1 MGLFKEVK
9 YTICLGKNDTECE
22 MFVNKDKQSKDRRN
36 CKRCAGEVERIYSVN
51 QTAVFV
57 ALALSS
63 FACVGLISWAYSS
76 FFNRSL
82 VSQPSPTTSSISTP
96 TAFSSTSTTPSP
108 SASATFTTPPVSES
122 PKLKTFEISINTEQ
136 ITHIKSAKQ
145 ALSQMRQTERIYLGL
160 GKDSPLKLESLAI
173 SSDLQNF
180 NNQEWEIISLSSANA
195 PQRPLAVSS
204 LVKSLSKYEKEGK
217 YTDQNSALVD
227 ITVRMRSNNE
237 TKEIK
242 GIPEILLIMEITN
255 NILGN
260 NYMLEGL

>member
-9 YTICLGKNDTECE
+9 YTLCLGKNDSECD
-22 MFVNKDKQSKDRRN
+22 MFINRDKQSKDRRN
-36 CKRCAGEVERIYSVN
+36 CKRCAGEVEGIYSVN
-51 QTAVFV
+51 QTAVFI

-63 FACVGLISWAYSS
+63 FACVGLIAWAYNS
-76 FFNRSL
+76 FFNRSP
-82 VSQPSPTTSSISTP
+82 VSQPSQTPSSISTP

-108 SASATFTTPPVSES
+108 SATFTTPAPSEP
-122 PKLKTFEISINTEQ
+122 PKFKTFEVNITTEQ

-160 GKDSPLKLESLAI
+160 GKDIPLKLESLAI

-180 NNQEWEIISLSSANA
+180 NSQEWEIVSLSSANA
-195 PQRPLAVSS
+195 PQIPLAVSS
-204 LVKSLSKYEKEGK
+204 LVQCLSKYEKDGK
-217 YTDQNSALVD
+217 YTDQNSSLVD
-227 ITVRMRSNNE
+227 ITVRKRSNNE
-237 TKEIK
+237 TKQIK

-260 NYMLEGL
+260 NYKLEGL

>member
-9 YTICLGKNDTECE
+9 YTICLGKNDEKCD

-36 CKRCAGEVERIYSVN
+36 CKHCAGEIDRVYSVN
-51 QTAVFV
+51 QTAVFI
-57 ALALSS
+57 ALAFSS
-63 FACVGLISWAYSS
+63 FACVGLIAWAYNS
-76 FFNRSL
+76 FFNRSH
-82 VSQPSPTTSSISTP
+82 VSQPSPTPSSISTP

-108 SASATFTTPPVSES
+108 SASATFTTPPASES
-122 PKLKTFEISINTEQ
+122 PKLKTFEVNITTEQ

-160 GKDSPLKLESLAI
+160 GKDSPQKLESLAI
-173 SSDLQNF
+173 SSDLQSF

-195 PQRPLAVSS
+195 PQIPLAVSS
-204 LVKSLSKYEKEGK
+204 LVQSLTKYEKEGK

-227 ITVRMRSNNE
+227 ITVRKRSADE

-242 GIPEILLIMEITN
+242 DIPEVLLIMEITN
-255 NILGN
+255 NILGG
-260 NYMLEGL
+260 NYKLEGL